1 MIGHYLT
8 LTYIQPV
15 YVHQLTSFEPYILSK
30 EPYILSKKPY
40 IAKKEPY
47 ILPEKPYYGVASA
60 SRIDKIIGLF

>member
-1 MIGHYLT
+1 
-8 LTYIQPV
+8 
-15 YVHQLTSFEPYILSK
+15 VHQLTSFEPYILSK